1 MYIFLEIPGGQLYP
15 LNHPPPR
22 LEPKMRTALVID
34 DSMLVRH
41 TVCRYFQDRGFGVD
55 SATNGAEGLEML
67 RNLTPDI
74 IITDIQMPKMDGSQL
89 ITMLKSDPRTARI
102 PVVVLAGRK
111 SVSEKI
117 PQVRADYF
125 IFKDIDIETQLQHVL
140 ETAFQAIGA

>member
-1 MYIFLEIPGGQLYP
+1 
-15 LNHPPPR
+15 
-22 LEPKMRTALVID
+22 
-34 DSMLVRH
+34 
-41 TVCRYFQDRGFGVD
+41 
-55 SATNGAEGLEML
+55 ML
-67 RNLTPDI
+67 RSLTPDI

>member
-1 MYIFLEIPGGQLYP
+1 
-15 LNHPPPR
+15 
-22 LEPKMRTALVID
+22 MRTALVID

-55 SATNGAEGLEML
+55 SATNGAEGMEML

>member
-1 MYIFLEIPGGQLYP
+1 
-15 LNHPPPR
+15 
-22 LEPKMRTALVID
+22 MRTALIID

>member
-1 MYIFLEIPGGQLYP
+1 
-15 LNHPPPR
+15 
-22 LEPKMRTALVID
+22 MRTALVID